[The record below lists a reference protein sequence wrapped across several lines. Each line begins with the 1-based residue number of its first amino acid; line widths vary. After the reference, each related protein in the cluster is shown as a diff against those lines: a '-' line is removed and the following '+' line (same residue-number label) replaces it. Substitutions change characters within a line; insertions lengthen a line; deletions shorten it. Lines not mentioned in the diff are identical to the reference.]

1 MSNQKLKRMNK
12 NLVLLVVLLLL
23 SAAAYF
29 IYDKARVQ
37 NKMSSLSA
45 ERDFTVDSAEEI
57 NKIVLT
63 RKDGKPLHFEKR
75 NGKEWYINEKYKADD
90 VVVGYMVQVLT
101 KAKMKSIPSKNADAT
116 LKNYIKNKGILVEVY
131 GKTGELLKKIHIGSD
146 MQGGEG
152 TYMLLDGYEQFYA
165 VELPNLGGALRS
177 RFEQPM
183 ERYRDKFIYRD
194 AIETIQSL
202 KVEYHGDPNASYII
216 RLKGTEYEIKPAVA
230 TVPEM
235 KAEANQNKIKT
246 YLNFFDEL
254 GAELLYNHYEKR
266 DSLEKTLPFCTITME
281 KKDKTVK
288 TYRFWN
294 YEKTVYQAEEKD
306 QAIEDIHIG
315 RYFVNTGE
323 DLFTVQSGVFGK
335 IFAAYPYFY

>member
-1 MSNQKLKRMNK
+1 M
-12 NLVLLVVLLLL
+12 LLLIFILL
-23 SAAAYF
+23 SVAAYF

-45 ERDFTVDSAEEI
+45 ERDFTVDSPDEI
-57 NKIVLT
+57 YKIVLT
-63 RKDGKPLHFEKR
+63 RKDGKPLHFEKKI
-75 NGKEWYINEKYKADD
+75 GKEWFINEKYKADD

-101 KAKMKSIPSKNADAT
+101 KAKMKSIPSKNADET
-116 LKNYIKNKGILVEVY
+116 LKKYIETKGILVEVY
-131 GKTGELLKKIHIGSD
+131 GQTGELLKKIHIGSD

-152 TYMLLDGYEQFYA
+152 TYMLLDGFEQVYA

-177 RFEQPM
+177 RFEQPL

-194 AIETIQSL
+194 AIETIQSV
-202 KVEYHGDPNASYII
+202 KVEYHGDQNASYII
-216 RLKGTEYEIKPAVA
+216 RNNGSTYDIQPVSA
-230 TVPEM
+230 TVPKM
-235 KAEANQNKIKT
+235 PAEANQNKIKT
-246 YLNFFDEL
+246 YLHFFEEL

-266 DSLEKTLPFCTITME
+266 DSLEKTMPFCTITLE
-281 KKDKTVK
+281 KKDKTIK
-288 TYRFWN
+288 TYRYWN
-294 YEKTVYQAEEKD
+294 YEATVYQAEKAD
-306 QAIEDIHIG
+306 QPENPIHIG